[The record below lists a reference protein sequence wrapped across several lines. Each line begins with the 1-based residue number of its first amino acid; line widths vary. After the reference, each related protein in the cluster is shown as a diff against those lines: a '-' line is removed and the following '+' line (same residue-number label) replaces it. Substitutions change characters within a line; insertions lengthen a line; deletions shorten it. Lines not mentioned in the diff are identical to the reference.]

1 MFMQSVASFWEAIP
15 SCIALRY
22 SIRGAEIQAH
32 ADYYYNIEMFRASY
46 AGSVPS
52 MTDSLDTTQLGE
64 SRLGLQSTPT
74 NSKKASRQTQE
85 AEN

>member
-52 MTDSLDTTQLGE
+52 MADSLDKT
-64 SRLGLQSTPT
+64 LGLQSTPT

>member
-1 MFMQSVASFWEAIP
+1 MQSVASFWEAIP
-15 SCIALRY
+15 SCIALRC

-32 ADYYYNIEMFRASY
+32 ANYYYNIEMFRASY

-52 MTDSLDTTQLGE
+52 MADSLDKT
-64 SRLGLQSTPT
+64 LGLQSTRT